1 MVCPRSLISPWILS
15 LSGWGLALGFGF
27 VLLGAYAARPGDPG
41 APPQCWPRSS
51 VLVRDE
57 SRFNLLVFLHPACP
71 CSRASVEELGYVMK
85 HARGRVRAQA
95 LLVVPE
101 TIPKTWVVGKLENQL
116 SELPD
121 LGVRRDRGGVE
132 QRRFGA
138 ATSGH
143 VLLYD
148 CRGRLVF
155 SGGIT
160 PARGHVGPN
169 YGRDALLAYLERDT
183 NQRAASPVFGCPL
196 TRPRL
201 AVSQELP
208 Q

>member
-1 MVCPRSLISPWILS
+1 MVYRRSVISPWIAL
-15 LSGWGLALGFGF
+15 LLGWGLALGFGF

-41 APPQCWPRSS
+41 APQKRWPRSS
-51 VLVRDE
+51 ALVLDE
-57 SRFNLLVFLHPACP
+57 RRCNLLIFLHPACP
-71 CSRASVEELGYVMK
+71 CSQASIEELAYVM
-85 HARGRVRAQA
+85 ARSRGRVRAQA

-101 TIPKTWVVGKLENQL
+101 TIPKRWALGKLENQL
-116 SELPD
+116 SELRD
-121 LGVRRDRGGVE
+121 LGVRRDTGGVE

-160 PARGHVGPN
+160 PARGHVGPS
-169 YGRDALLAYLERDT
+169 YGRDALLAYLERESND
-183 NQRAASPVFGCPL
+183 RAASPVFGCPL
-196 TRPRL
+196 TAPRL
-201 AVSQELP
+201 AVSKELP